1 VVVLSA
7 RLADGAPVPL
17 RWDKASK
24 RSVGELR
31 VPLSA
36 LGPQEVVFE
45 AVDGAKNVSF
55 ARTRL
60 EVRP

>member
-1 VVVLSA
+1 MVLLQA

-17 RWDKASK
+17 RWDRASR

-31 VPLSA
+31 VPANLT
-36 LGPQEVVFE
+36 GRQEVVFE

-55 ARTRL
+55 ARTAL
-60 EVRP
+60 EIRP